1 MHHRSYLLWFPV
13 IVITAAVGWVNQLV
27 TCVRSD
33 NLRGFATLLLAS
45 LTGAFAPRKGVP
57 CRKTLDVGDVCSWF
71 TLPPNLQ
78 QAVEVQPR
86 HAFLTHSLKTIRL
99 RTYLVPGTTKSK
111 EVSLCLLLYKNK
123 KDRTSPVSSMASTRC
138 PTQRRPPSWYVFVP
152 GGASRPEVMQTHSS
166 YCVRAQTKKRDGF
179 ID

>member
-99 RTYLVPGTTKSK
+99 RTYLVLRNRRRFLFAYYSTK
-111 EVSLCLLLYKNK
+111 
-123 KDRTSPVSSMASTRC
+123 
-138 PTQRRPPSWYVFVP
+138 
-152 GGASRPEVMQTHSS
+152 
-166 YCVRAQTKKRDGF
+166 TKKIVPRLCRPWLPRGARRRDGRLLGTSLSREEPAGQR
-179 ID
+179 